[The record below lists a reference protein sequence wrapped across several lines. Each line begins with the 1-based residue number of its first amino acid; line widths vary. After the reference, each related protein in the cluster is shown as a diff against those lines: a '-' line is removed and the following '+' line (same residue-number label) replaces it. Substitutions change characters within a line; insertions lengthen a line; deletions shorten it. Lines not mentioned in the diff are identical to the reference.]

1 MLVETDIFGLMSK
14 QQPTKLL
21 GYGLLAA
28 GLLIAGVSAF
38 NLTFGEQL
46 AGQQQQ
52 HAAEVEPLV
61 ITGENAAESALKVGQ
76 VFAKLYVPR
85 FGDDYVRNIAEGTSL
100 SKVLNTV
107 GIGHYLGTQ
116 MPGEVGNFAI
126 AGHRAGN
133 GGPMRLIDKFQDGDL
148 IYVETATARFT
159 YRFLESKIVSPQEIG
174 VIAPEPAGLTKK
186 SGPGKYLTLT
196 TCTPIYVNTDRF
208 IAWFEQIA
216 EQPL

>member
-1 MLVETDIFGLMSK
+1 MLFETDIFELMRAK
-14 QQPTKLL
+14 QPTRLL
-21 GYGLLAA
+21 GYGLLAS
-28 GLLIAGVSAF
+28 GLLIAGVSAY
-38 NLTFGEQL
+38 NLTLGEQL
-46 AGQQQQ
+46 TGQQQQ
-52 HAAEVEPLV
+52 QAAEVEPLV
-61 ITGENAAESALKVGQ
+61 ITGATAVESTLKVGD

-85 FGDDYVRNIAEGTSL
+85 FGEGYVRNIAEGTSL

-133 GGPMRLIDKFQDGDL
+133 GGPMRLIEKFQDGDL
-148 IYVETATARFT
+148 VYVETATTKYT
-159 YRFLESKIVSPQEIG
+159 YRYLESKIVLPDEIG

-196 TCTPIYVNTDRF
+196 TCTPIYVNTERF

>member
-1 MLVETDIFGLMSK
+1 MIGSALV
-14 QQPTKLL
+14 
-21 GYGLLAA
+21 
-28 GLLIAGVSAF
+28 IAGVGIAGLSIY
-38 NLTFGEQL
+38 NLTFAEQI
-46 AGQQQQ
+46 ASSQQQK
-52 HAAEVEPLV
+52 AAEVEPL
-61 ITGENAAESALKVGQ
+61 IFDGETQNQGDLKVGDI
-76 VFAKLYVPR
+76 FAKFYAPR
-85 FGDDYVRNIAEGTSL
+85 FGESYVRNIAQGTSL

-133 GGPMRLIDKFQDGDL
+133 GGPMRLIDKFVAGDL
-148 IYVETATARFT
+148 VYVETATTRFT
-159 YRFLESKIVSPQEIG
+159 YRFLESKIVSPEEIG
-174 VIAPEPAGLTKK
+174 VIAPEPTGLSKK
-186 SGPGKYLTLT
+186 SGLGKYLTLT

>member
-1 MLVETDIFGLMSK
+1 MPFETDIFGLMSK

-52 HAAEVEPLV
+52 QAAEVEPLV
-61 ITGENAAESALKVGQ
+61 ITGENAAESALKVGD

-85 FGDDYVRNIAEGTSL
+85 FGEGYVRNIAEGTSL

-107 GIGHYLGTQ
+107 GLGHYLGTQ

-148 IYVETATARFT
+148 IYVETATTRFT
-159 YRFLESKIVSPQEIG
+159 YRYLESKIVSPQEIG

>member
-1 MLVETDIFGLMSK
+1 MLFETDIFEVMSAK
-14 QQPTKLL
+14 QPTRLL

-38 NLTFGEQL
+38 NLTLGEQL

-52 HAAEVEPLV
+52 QAAEVEPLV
-61 ITGENAAESALKVGQ
+61 ITGENAAESALKVGD

-85 FGDDYVRNIAEGTSL
+85 FGEDYVRNIAEGTSL

-107 GIGHYLGTQ
+107 GIGHYVGTQ

-148 IYVETATARFT
+148 IYVETATTRFT

>member
-1 MLVETDIFGLMSK
+1 MLFETDIFEVMSAK
-14 QQPTKLL
+14 QPTRLL

-38 NLTFGEQL
+38 NLTLGEQL

-52 HAAEVEPLV
+52 QAAEVEPLV
-61 ITGENAAESALKVGQ
+61 ITGENAAESALKVGD

-85 FGDDYVRNIAEGTSL
+85 FGEGYVRNIAEGTSL

-107 GIGHYLGTQ
+107 GIGHYVGTQ

-148 IYVETATARFT
+148 IYVETATTRFT

>member
-52 HAAEVEPLV
+52 QAAEVEPLV
-61 ITGENAAESALKVGQ
+61 ITGENAAESALKVGD

-85 FGDDYVRNIAEGTSL
+85 FGEGYVRNIAEGTSL

-107 GIGHYLGTQ
+107 GLGHYLGTQ
-116 MPGEVGNFAI
+116 MPGQVGNFAI

-148 IYVETATARFT
+148 IYVETATTRFT
-159 YRFLESKIVSPQEIG
+159 YRYLESKIVSPQEIG

>member
-52 HAAEVEPLV
+52 QAAEVEPLV
-61 ITGENAAESALKVGQ
+61 ITGENAAESALKVGD

-85 FGDDYVRNIAEGTSL
+85 FGEGYVRNIAEGTSL

-116 MPGEVGNFAI
+116 MPGQVGNFAI

-148 IYVETATARFT
+148 IYVETATTRFT
-159 YRFLESKIVSPQEIG
+159 YRYLESKIVSPQEIG
-174 VIAPEPAGLTKK
+174 VIAPEPAGLTEK

-208 IAWFEQIA
+208 IAWFEQVA

>member
-1 MLVETDIFGLMSK
+1 MLFETDIFEVMSAK
-14 QQPTKLL
+14 QPTRLL

-38 NLTFGEQL
+38 NLTLGEQL

-52 HAAEVEPLV
+52 QAAEVEPLV
-61 ITGENAAESALKVGQ
+61 ITGENAAESALKVGD

-85 FGDDYVRNIAEGTSL
+85 FGEGYVRNIAEGTSL

-107 GIGHYLGTQ
+107 GIGHYVGTQ
-116 MPGEVGNFAI
+116 MPGEGGNFAI

-148 IYVETATARFT
+148 VYVETATTRFT

>member
-1 MLVETDIFGLMSK
+1 MLFETDIFEVMSAK
-14 QQPTKLL
+14 QPTRLL

-28 GLLIAGVSAF
+28 GLLIVGVSAF

-52 HAAEVEPLV
+52 QASEVEPLV
-61 ITGENAAESALKVGQ
+61 LTGASTEKSELKVGDI
-76 VFAKLYVPR
+76 FAKLYVPR
-85 FGDDYVRNIAEGTSL
+85 FGEDYVRNIAEGTSL

-116 MPGEVGNFAI
+116 MPGEEGNFAV

-133 GGPMRLIDKFQDGDL
+133 GGPMRMIDKFQDGDL
-148 IYVETATARFT
+148 VYVETATTRFT
-159 YRFLESKIVSPQEIG
+159 YRYLESKIVSPQEIG
-174 VIAPEPAGLTKK
+174 VIAPEPAGLNRK

-196 TCTPIYVNTDRF
+196 TCTPIYVNTERF
-208 IAWFEQIA
+208 IAWFEQVSSL
-216 EQPL
+216 PL

>member
-52 HAAEVEPLV
+52 QAAEVEPLV
-61 ITGENAAESALKVGQ
+61 ITGENAAESALKVGD

-85 FGDDYVRNIAEGTSL
+85 FGEGYVRNIAEGTSL

-107 GIGHYLGTQ
+107 GLGHYLGTQ
-116 MPGEVGNFAI
+116 MPGQVGNFAI

-148 IYVETATARFT
+148 IYVETATTRFT
-159 YRFLESKIVSPQEIG
+159 YRYLESKIVSPQEIG

-196 TCTPIYVNTDRF
+196 TCTPIHVNTDRF
-208 IAWFEQIA
+208 IAWFEQVA